1 MAFKVKDALDRV
13 RTLLQDRD
21 DGGIR
26 WLDSELLGWFNE
38 ACAEIARLYP
48 ESSAQNK
55 VVQLV
60 AGTKQSIPA
69 GGTVLMQ
76 IIRNFTTPDVAGR
89 AIKLVDREIMDRENP
104 DWHMA
109 TASPVA
115 LRYMFEPLD
124 PLHFYVYPPQPSL
137 NQGFLELV
145 YSSVPEVVELNVDG
159 SIPDAVLPL
168 PDIYL
173 SQVINYV
180 CFRAYQKNL
189 NDPDSLAR
197 SQEFYVLFS
206 NAAQS
211 HDAVAKPRDPN
222 LSNAPR

>member
-1 MAFKVKDALDRV
+1 MAFKVNDAINRV

-26 WLDSELLGWFNE
+26 WKNEELLSWFNE

-48 ESSAQNK
+48 EASAKNE
-55 VVQLV
+55 VVQLL
-60 AGTKQSIPA
+60 AGTKQSIPT

-76 IIRNFTTPDVAGR
+76 IVRNFTTKDVAGR

-109 TASPVA
+109 TPSSVA

-124 PLHFYVYPPQPSL
+124 PLHFYVYPPQPSVS
-137 NQGFLELV
+137 QGYLELV
-145 YSSVPEVVELNVDG
+145 YSAVPDVVLLAANDE
-159 SIPDAVLPL
+159 IPDEKLPL

-173 SQVINYV
+173 SQMVNYI
-180 CFRAYQKNL
+180 CFRGYQKNL
-189 NDPDSLAR
+189 NDADSLGR
-197 SQEFYVLFS
+197 SAEFYQLFMGGI
-206 NAAQS
+206 QS
-211 HDAVAKPRDPN
+211 SDAVAKPRDPN
-222 LSNAPR
+222 VSNAPR